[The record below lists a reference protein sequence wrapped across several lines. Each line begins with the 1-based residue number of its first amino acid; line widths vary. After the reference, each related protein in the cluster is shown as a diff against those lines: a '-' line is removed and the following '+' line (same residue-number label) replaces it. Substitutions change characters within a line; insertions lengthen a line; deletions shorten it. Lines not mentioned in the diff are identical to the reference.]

1 MCSFPREFWCQ
12 NYHHSKGVSN
22 QLSCFCF
29 ACCVSVFLKR
39 KIMTSAL
46 LFMNYSAFMDL
57 VERCCL
63 YQIRSTLCTSEILWA
78 EFHTISSNVSGSA
91 SLRLSNNQHS
101 VGKVYIKIQY
111 SLSVQYKT
119 FTYTSYVITICQL
132 MIWQSKINLVLNI
145 RFNFLKNINTT
156 MLYTHNLD
164 VSVSFAFPTHVNQA
178 VDNLKKHKGRE

>member
-1 MCSFPREFWCQ
+1 MFLFCLLCFSIPEKEDNDQCITFYELQCFHGPGGTLL
-12 NYHHSKGVSN
+12 SLSN
-22 QLSCFCF
+22 
-29 ACCVSVFLKR
+29 
-39 KIMTSAL
+39 KIH
-46 LFMNYSAFMDL
+46 FVY
-57 VERCCL
+57 
-63 YQIRSTLCTSEILWA
+63 IEILWA